1 MLTVD
6 TNAPIELDDGTYQYV
21 GQTAGI
27 LRLRNSASGDYRD
40 IHLAELAQKVVG
52 LAPVLRVAPRDL
64 EKVPA
69 EQRRDIRLWVG
80 HIQEIT
86 TGIHPDHSTRRPEYD
101 LDQTRIGERV
111 DTKVAELV
119 NAGIQAS
126 RSNTLRKIKLYRE
139 HGTLGLVDK
148 RALRQTAPLAN
159 LDPEVHDALCHV
171 IADQKNRSTGTKS
184 RLIFET
190 EKELRKRHGA
200 SAPELPSAASMYR
213 YINALTAGKHT
224 TGSAKTRQSLANRPD
239 RTFKK
244 QSQILPG
251 AEVQVDSTKLDV
263 FVKTA
268 SGNVV
273 RPILTIMIDIA
284 TRSILASTIR
294 LDATM
299 SVDHVVLLAQAL
311 TPGQN
316 RPDKSIYRA
325 AVQLANPQASLLSS
339 AERAKLELT
348 RPYVLPRA
356 IMMDNGKDYLGSNFL
371 AAMETFGI
379 SAVLSSPRTPTGKA
393 IVERTFGSINTLFAQ
408 YQHGYTGRSP
418 EFRGYDVEKNPDIL
432 DIDAL
437 YEVFDDWVLKV
448 WQNRPHGGLR
458 DRMNPSVTL
467 SPNQMMA
474 AAAEITSN
482 IQLPLT
488 EDLYIELL
496 PSDYRV
502 ISSVGI
508 EFNNAQYDS
517 RELHAIRG
525 TKSSVKKQK
534 GKWEF
539 KYDPYNKSSVWVR
552 SKDGSWI
559 ECPRRDNYTLLNPHR
574 KDHEPTAKQKDRVQA
589 ARTNSATTGTPIFRP
604 ETVDPIP
611 GDQFENDD
619 EQVSIAPFD
628 PTKE

>member
-6 TNAPIELDDGTYQYV
+6 TNSPIKLDDGMYQFV
-21 GQTAGI
+21 GQNAGI
-27 LRLRNSASGDYRD
+27 LRLKNSATGEYRD
-40 IHLAELAQKVVG
+40 LHLAELAQRVVG
-52 LAPVLRVAPRDL
+52 LAPTMKVAPRDL
-64 EKVPA
+64 DSVPQ
-69 EQRRDIRLWVG
+69 EQRREIRLWVG
-80 HIQEIT
+80 HILEVT
-86 TGIHPDHSTRRPEYD
+86 TGIHPDRRVARPEYD
-101 LDQTRIGERV
+101 LDETRMGERV
-111 DTKVAELV
+111 DSKVAELN
-119 NAGIQAS
+119 NAGIKAS

-139 HGTLGLVDK
+139 HGTLGLVDQ
-148 RALRQTAPLAN
+148 RTLRQTAPLAN
-159 LDPEVHDALCHV
+159 LNDDVHDALCHV
-171 IADQKNRSTGTKS
+171 IEEQKNRSTGTKS

-190 EKELRKRHGA
+190 AKELRKRHGA
-200 SAPELPSAASMYR
+200 SAPEMPSEASMYR

-224 TGSAKTRQSLANRPD
+224 TGSAKTRRSLANRPD

-263 FVKTA
+263 FVRTP
-268 SGNVV
+268 SGNIV
-273 RPILTIMIDIA
+273 RPILTIMVDIA

-299 SVDHVVLLAQAL
+299 SVDHVALLAQAL

-339 AERAKLELT
+339 DERAKLELS
-348 RPYVLPRA
+348 RPFVFPRV
-356 IMMDNGKDYLGSNFL
+356 IMMDNGMDYLGGPFL
-371 AAMETFGI
+371 AAMEAFGI
-379 SAVLSSPRTPTGKA
+379 SSVLSAPRTPTGKA
-393 IVERTFGSINTLFAQ
+393 IVERTFGSINTLFVQ

-418 EFRGYDVEKNPDIL
+418 EFRGYDVEKDPEIV

-437 YEVFDDWVLKV
+437 YELFDDWVLKV
-448 WQNRPHGGLR
+448 WQNRPHNGLR
-458 DRMNPSVTL
+458 DRVNPSVTV

-508 EFNNAQYDS
+508 EFNNAHYDS

-539 KYDPYNKSSVWVR
+539 KYDPYNKNSVWVR
-552 SKDGSWI
+552 SKDGAWM
-559 ECPRRDNYTLLNPHR
+559 ECPRRDNSTLLNPHR
-574 KDHEPTAKQKDRVQA
+574 KDHEPTAKQRDRAEA

-604 ETVDPIP
+604 EPVAAVTS
-611 GDQFENDD
+611 DQFENDGELVD
-619 EQVSIAPFD
+619 ITPFD